1 MNRMAFLSVL
11 ISASPEVGH
20 TDVMPRVAE
29 ADKIAAK
36 VRRAAKGVAF
46 LGDF

>member
-1 MNRMAFLSVL
+1 MMTMAFLGVL

-29 ADKIAAK
+29 ADKIAA
-36 VRRAAKGVAF
+36 RRAPKGMTF

>member
-1 MNRMAFLSVL
+1 MAFLGVL

-29 ADKIAAK
+29 ADKIAA
-36 VRRAAKGVAF
+36 RRAAKCKCMGF